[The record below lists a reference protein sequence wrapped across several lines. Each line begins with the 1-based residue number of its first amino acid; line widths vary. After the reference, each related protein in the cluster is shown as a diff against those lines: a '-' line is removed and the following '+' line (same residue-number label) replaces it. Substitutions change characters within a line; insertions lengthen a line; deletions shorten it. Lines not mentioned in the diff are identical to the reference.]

1 MTTSLSRKLLMPAVL
16 AALVA
21 PLSLAA
27 HAAPDHAPHPGDH
40 RDDIRQE
47 VFERAG
53 IDQQTRDEL
62 KEAREAYHQSMDE
75 LRTEHRQQVD
85 EILGDDGKAALEK
98 AKQQVREEHHAERQQ
113 AREARVK
120 ALFDE
125 WELSDATRDALA
137 KQHDEFRTQA
147 KALKAQEFEGPEER
161 REAWKDLFQSHHEAL
176 SEYLNDE
183 QMKALG
189 NAMRPEGH
197 GPGRPHDHG
206 HGPKPPEPMDG

>member
-98 AKQQVREEHHAERQQ
+98 AKQQMREEHHAERQQ